1 MHEKGA
7 AVVDLTQGVRYNVYG
22 HPRTAELT
30 IRYGILALVQVSER
44 QHGSASVAR
53 YRAMGASEDDP
64 MPSGHAVVAIDLGT
78 SKACAIVAEGLADGR
93 TSIVG
98 VGLCPARGMAKGMI
112 TDLDEAAA
120 AVAHAVERA
129 ERNSGYRILSAYVGI
144 SGAHLHSLNGR
155 GVVALPRQQPEITPT
170 EVARVLDA
178 ASAVPLPANSEV
190 LHVLPRIYILDGQEG
205 VADPRGMS
213 GTRLEVEA
221 HVVSGATTAIRNI
234 NRVMERA
241 EVAIDALVPE
251 PLAAAEAALTPAER
265 EMGVALIDI
274 GAGTTDI
281 AVFVEDAIWHTAVLP
296 LGGNHLTNDLS
307 IVLQVPFES
316 AEQLKITAGR
326 AMPPPGVADSGD
338 PGTGDRLEVEG
349 FDGATVRV
357 SRRTAHEVIEAR
369 LEQLLTLVRKELREC
384 GYDGALPGGVVLT
397 GGTAQL
403 PEIAELTRQV
413 VGMRARVGSPRRLA
427 GLGESLGGPAFA
439 TAVGLA
445 QWGLARHQ
453 YLAATPRRSARS
465 PGKGHRAS
473 GGGWAGWLRELLP

>member
-1 MHEKGA
+1 
-7 AVVDLTQGVRYNVYG
+7 
-22 HPRTAELT
+22 
-30 IRYGILALVQVSER
+30 
-44 QHGSASVAR
+44 
-53 YRAMGASEDDP
+53 

-78 SKACAIVAEGLADGR
+78 SKACVIVAEGLADGR

-98 VGLCPARGMAKGMI
+98 VGLCPARGMAKGMV
-112 TDLDEAAA
+112 TDLDEATV
-120 AVAHAVERA
+120 AVSRAVERA
-129 ERNSGYRILSAYVGI
+129 ERNSGYRILSAYVGV

-155 GVVALPRQQPEITPT
+155 GVVALPRQQPEITQM
-170 EVARVLDA
+170 EISRVLDA
-178 ASAVPLPANSEV
+178 ASAVPMPANSEI
-190 LHVLPRIYILDGQEG
+190 LHVLPRVYILDGQEG

-221 HVVSGATTAIRNI
+221 HVVSGATTAIRNVT
-234 NRVMERA
+234 RVLERA

-296 LGGNHLTNDLS
+296 LGGNHLSNDLS

-326 AMPPPGVADSGD
+326 ALPLPGAANSDGGDSEQ
-338 PGTGDRLEVEG
+338 LEVEG
-349 FDGATVRV
+349 FDGAIVRV
-357 SRRTAHEVIEAR
+357 SRRIAHEVIEAR

-384 GYDGALPGGVVLT
+384 GYDGALPGGLVLT

-403 PEIAELTRQV
+403 PEIAELARQV
-413 VGMRARVGSPRRLA
+413 VGMRARIGTPRKLA
-427 GLGESLGGPAFA
+427 GLGDSLGGPAFA

-445 QWGLARHQ
+445 QWGLAQ
-453 YLAATPRRSARS
+453 QQLAAASRRVT
-465 PGKGHRAS
+465 RAPNNRYRA
-473 GGGWAGWLRELLP
+473 GGGGLTGWLRELLP

>member
-1 MHEKGA
+1 
-7 AVVDLTQGVRYNVYG
+7 
-22 HPRTAELT
+22 
-30 IRYGILALVQVSER
+30 
-44 QHGSASVAR
+44 
-53 YRAMGASEDDP
+53 

-78 SKACAIVAEGLADGR
+78 SKACVIVAEGLADGR

-98 VGLCPARGMAKGMI
+98 VGLCPARGMAKGMV
-112 TDLDEAAA
+112 TDLDEATV
-120 AVAHAVERA
+120 AVSRAVERA
-129 ERNSGYRILSAYVGI
+129 ERNSGYRILSAYVGV

-155 GVVALPRQQPEITPT
+155 GVVALPRQQPEITQM
-170 EVARVLDA
+170 EISRVLDA
-178 ASAVPLPANSEV
+178 ASAVPMPANSEV
-190 LHVLPRIYILDGQEG
+190 LHVLPRVYILDGQEG

-221 HVVSGATTAIRNI
+221 HVVSGATTAIRNVT
-234 NRVMERA
+234 RVLERA

-296 LGGNHLTNDLS
+296 LGGNHLSNDLS

-326 AMPPPGVADSGD
+326 ALPLPGAANSDGGDSEQ
-338 PGTGDRLEVEG
+338 LEVEG
-349 FDGATVRV
+349 FDGAIVRV
-357 SRRTAHEVIEAR
+357 SRRIAHEVIEAR

-384 GYDGALPGGVVLT
+384 GYDGALPGGLVLT

-403 PEIAELTRQV
+403 PEIAELARQV
-413 VGMRARVGSPRRLA
+413 VGMRARIGTPRKLA
-427 GLGESLGGPAFA
+427 GLGDSLGGPAFA

-445 QWGLARHQ
+445 QWGLAQ
-453 YLAATPRRSARS
+453 QQLAAASRRVT
-465 PGKGHRAS
+465 RAPNNRYRA
-473 GGGWAGWLRELLP
+473 GGGGLTGWLRELLP

>member
-1 MHEKGA
+1 
-7 AVVDLTQGVRYNVYG
+7 
-22 HPRTAELT
+22 
-30 IRYGILALVQVSER
+30 
-44 QHGSASVAR
+44 
-53 YRAMGASEDDP
+53 

-78 SKACAIVAEGLADGR
+78 SKACVIVAEGLADGR

-98 VGLCPARGMAKGMI
+98 VGLCPARGMAKGMV
-112 TDLDEAAA
+112 TDLDEATV
-120 AVAHAVERA
+120 AVSRAVERA
-129 ERNSGYRILSAYVGI
+129 ERNSGYRILSAYVGV

-155 GVVALPRQQPEITPT
+155 GVVALPRQQPEITQM
-170 EVARVLDA
+170 EISRVLDA
-178 ASAVPLPANSEV
+178 ASAVPMPANSEI
-190 LHVLPRIYILDGQEG
+190 LHVLPRVYILDGQEG

-221 HVVSGATTAIRNI
+221 HVVSGATTAIRNVT
-234 NRVMERA
+234 RVLERA

-326 AMPPPGVADSGD
+326 ALPLPGAANSDGGDSEQ
-338 PGTGDRLEVEG
+338 LEVEG
-349 FDGATVRV
+349 FDGAIVRV
-357 SRRTAHEVIEAR
+357 SRRIAHEVIEAR

-384 GYDGALPGGVVLT
+384 GYDGALPGGLVLT

-403 PEIAELTRQV
+403 PEIAELARQV
-413 VGMRARVGSPRRLA
+413 VGMRARIGTPRKLA
-427 GLGESLGGPAFA
+427 GLGDSLGGPAFA

-445 QWGLARHQ
+445 QWGLAQ
-453 YLAATPRRSARS
+453 QQLAAASRRVTRAPNNR
-465 PGKGHRAS
+465 HRA
-473 GGGWAGWLRELLP
+473 GGGGLTGWLRELLP

>member
-1 MHEKGA
+1 
-7 AVVDLTQGVRYNVYG
+7 
-22 HPRTAELT
+22 
-30 IRYGILALVQVSER
+30 
-44 QHGSASVAR
+44 
-53 YRAMGASEDDP
+53 

-78 SKACAIVAEGLADGR
+78 SKACVIVAEGLADGR

-98 VGLCPARGMAKGMI
+98 VGLCPARGMAKGVV

-120 AVAHAVERA
+120 AVARAVERA
-129 ERNSGYRILSAYVGI
+129 ERNSGYRILSAYVGV

-155 GVVALPRQQPEITPT
+155 GVVALPRQQPEITPA
-170 EVARVLDA
+170 EISRVLDA
-178 ASAVPLPANSEV
+178 ASAVPMPANSEV
-190 LHVLPRIYILDGQEG
+190 LHVLPRVYILDGQEG

-221 HVVSGATTAIRNI
+221 HVVSGATTAIRNVT
-234 NRVMERA
+234 RVLERV

-326 AMPPPGVADSGD
+326 ALPLPGVADGD
-338 PGTGDRLEVEG
+338 GGGDAEHLDVEG
-349 FDGATVRV
+349 FDGATLRV
-357 SRRTAHEVIEAR
+357 SRRMAHEVIEAR

-384 GYDGALPGGVVLT
+384 GYDGALPGGIVLT

-413 VGMRARVGSPRRLA
+413 VGMRARIGTPRKLA
-427 GLGESLGGPAFA
+427 GLGDSLGGPTFA

-445 QWGLARHQ
+445 QWGLAQ
-453 YLAATPRRSARS
+453 QQLAATSRRAARS
-465 PGKGHRAS
+465 SGNRRRA
-473 GGGWAGWLRELLP
+473 GGGGLTGWLRELLP

>member
-1 MHEKGA
+1 
-7 AVVDLTQGVRYNVYG
+7 
-22 HPRTAELT
+22 
-30 IRYGILALVQVSER
+30 
-44 QHGSASVAR
+44 
-53 YRAMGASEDDP
+53 MGASEDDP

-98 VGLCPARGMAKGMI
+98 VGLCPARGMAKGMV

-120 AVAHAVERA
+120 AVARAVERA
-129 ERNSGYRILSAYVGI
+129 ERNSGYQILSAYVGI
-144 SGAHLHSLNGR
+144 SGAHLRSLNGR

-178 ASAVPLPANSEV
+178 ASAVPMPANSEV
-190 LHVLPRIYILDGQEG
+190 LHVLPRIYIIDGQEG

-221 HVVSGATTAIRNI
+221 HIVSGATTAIRNI
-234 NRVMERA
+234 SRVMERA
-241 EVAIDALVPE
+241 EVAVDALVPE

-265 EMGVALIDI
+265 EVGVALIDI

-326 AMPPPGVADSGD
+326 ALPLPGVADSD
-338 PGTGDRLEVEG
+338 GTGDQLEVEG
-349 FDGATVRV
+349 FDGATLRV
-357 SRRTAHEVIEAR
+357 SRRTTHEVIEAR

-384 GYDGALPGGVVLT
+384 GYDGALPGGIVLT

-413 VGMRARVGSPRRLA
+413 VGMRARVGSPRKLA
-427 GLGESLGGPAFA
+427 GLGESLGGPAFV

-445 QWGLARHQ
+445 QWGLAQQQ
-453 YLAATPRRSARS
+453 YLAATPRRAARS
-465 PGKGHRAS
+465 PSKGHRAS
-473 GGGWAGWLRELLP
+473 GGGWTGWLRELLP